1 MIGTFFS
8 PESLTVAPLRT
19 SFQSGEYFWWIP
31 SQWALSP
38 GHSRPIRGQDSG
50 HQPIRGRGR
59 GSCLQI
65 WGLLCRCTGPRWE
78 VWCLTLESKKPA
90 ASQILKLDQVLQLQ
104 KHLSVY
110 SRRIN
115 RWTFIKSNSN
125 LYCDSDF
132 SFTTKRILMG
142 GITLLLAYKG
152 ELLVINC
159 SVKVWSSDAW
169 RC

>member
-38 GHSRPIRGQDSG
+38 GHPRPIRGQDSG

-115 RWTFIKSNSN
+115 RWTFIKSISN
-125 LYCDSDF
+125 LYLTYLC
-132 SFTTKRILMG
+132 SFHPLEHRI
-142 GITLLLAYKG
+142 AW
-152 ELLVINC
+152 EC
-159 SVKVWSSDAW
+159 SIMYEKASKCKFTNICSSW
-169 RC
+169 